1 MTNIER
7 LKLETTGITLTEE
20 QYSMYLQEAGV
31 TEPEAEY
38 NPQSNQNKRQIYMAA
53 LSILNSTANN
63 PTLMKNYKEDDISVT
78 GFAESLQ
85 QRINQIEYLLRMMPA
100 EGTSS
105 DSKSANRTF
114 FLFQS

>member
-7 LKLETTGITLTEE
+7 LKLETTGIWLTDE
-20 QYSMYLQEAGV
+20 QYSMYLLEAGV

-63 PTLMKNYKEDDISVT
+63 PTLMKNYKEDDMTVT

-85 QRINQIEYLLRMMPA
+85 ARINQIEYLLRMMPI

-105 DSKSANRTF
+105 DSKSARTF